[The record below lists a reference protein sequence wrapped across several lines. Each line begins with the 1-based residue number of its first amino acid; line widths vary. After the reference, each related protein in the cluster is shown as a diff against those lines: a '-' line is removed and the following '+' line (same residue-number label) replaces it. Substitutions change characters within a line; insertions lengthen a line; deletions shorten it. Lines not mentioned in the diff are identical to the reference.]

1 MDILYTLIP
10 LSVALIF
17 LVIAVLAWA
26 VFNGQFEDLATE
38 ASRILSDDD
47 VTDRPL
53 DLDQASAAVRESS
66 SNMSSRRSR

>member
-26 VFNGQFEDLATE
+26 VFNGQFEDLSTE

-47 VTDRPL
+47 VAGDRPL
-53 DLDQASAAVRESS
+53 DLDQPASRTRASA
-66 SNMSSRRSR
+66 SNVTSRRS